1 MVDTRDLKS
10 LDQKWLCGFESR
22 SRHFYLTFS
31 TMKIN
36 QLLLLSAAALVLT
49 SCSGKLGS
57 LSEDN
62 FKVTP
67 NPLETQAGQVSAT
80 INGMFP
86 EKYMNKKAVV
96 TVTPQLR
103 YQTPQGE
110 KSVYGEGTTF
120 QGEKVLGNNQTISY
134 LVGGNY
140 TMRTNFAYTPEMQQ
154 SDMYL
159 TFDAKIGKKSVKV
172 PAVKVATGIIAT
184 SELYKRTLASANA
197 ALAEDKFQRISEQR
211 QQANI
216 KFLIGQAQ
224 LRKSE
229 LQNNSVQEFVR
240 LIGKIVADQEGMALD
255 NIEVSAYASPDG
267 GFELNEKLASK
278 RQDVTN
284 EYLQGELKKSKMDA
298 PIDAKYTAE
307 DWEGFQELVA
317 ASDIQDKDVI
327 LRVLSMY
334 QDPEEREQQIKNISA
349 AFRELTDGILPQL
362 RRARMTINYL
372 LIGRDDDQILEQMKS
387 DASQLSL
394 EEILYGATLYDNDLA
409 SSEAAYK
416 KATQYYQ
423 QDPRA
428 YNNLARIAYAKGNY
442 EGARMWLD
450 KALRLNP
457 NQPETN
463 ANLGMLALQQGD
475 MLSAEDY
482 IAKGANANG
491 LNEVLGNLHLAQG
504 KYAQAELDFE
514 HIQSNSAALAQILNK
529 NYQAA
534 ASTLKNVKNADAT
547 TDYLRAILNARTG
560 NNGEAA
566 SALRAAIAKDPS
578 LADYAAKDL
587 ELIKVSK

>member
-1 MVDTRDLKS
+1 M
-10 LDQKWLCGFESR
+10 
-22 SRHFYLTFS
+22 
-31 TMKIN
+31 
-36 QLLLLSAAALVLT
+36 LLLSAAAVLLT
-49 SCSGKLGS
+49 SCSGKLGA
-57 LSEDN
+57 LSADN

-67 NPLETQAGQVSAT
+67 NPLETQAGEVSAT

-86 EKYMNKKAVV
+86 EKYMKKKAVV

-103 YQTPQGE
+103 FQTPQGL
-110 KSVYGEGTTF
+110 KSVNGEGATF
-120 QGEKVLGNNQTISY
+120 QGEKVLGNDQTISY

-140 TMRTNFAYTPEMQQ
+140 TMKTNFAYTPEMQQ

-159 TFDAKIGKKSVKV
+159 IFDAKVGKKTVKV
-172 PAVKVATGIIAT
+172 PEVKVATGIIAA
-184 SELYKRTLASANA
+184 SELYKRTLTSANP
-197 ALAEDKFQRISEQR
+197 ALAEDAFQRISEQK

-240 LIGKIVADQEGMALD
+240 LINKIVADQEGMALD

-267 GFELNEKLASK
+267 GYALNEKLANK

-284 EYLQGELKKSKMDA
+284 DYLKKEMKKAKMDA
-298 PIDAKYTAE
+298 PVDTKYTAE

-334 QDPEEREQQIKNISA
+334 KDPEEREQQIKNISA

-362 RRARMTINYL
+362 RRSRLTINYL
-372 LIGRDDDQILEQMKS
+372 LIGRDDEQILAQMKS
-387 DASQLSL
+387 DATQLSI
-394 EEILYGATLYDNDLA
+394 EEILYGATLYDDDLA
-409 SSEAAYK
+409 STEAAYK
-416 KATQYYQ
+416 KAVELYKN
-423 QDPRA
+423 DPRA
-428 YNNLARIAYAKGNY
+428 YNNLARLAYAKGNY
-442 EGARMWLD
+442 SEAKQWLD
-450 KALRLNP
+450 KAAAIDR
-457 NQPETN
+457 NQAETN
-463 ANLGMLALQQGD
+463 ANLGLLALQQGD
-475 MLSAEDY
+475 MLSAESY
-482 IAKGANANG
+482 IAKASNANG

-504 KYAQAELDFE
+504 KYAQAEQDFGRV
-514 HIQSNSAALAQILNK
+514 QSNSAALAQILNN

-547 TDYLRAILNARTG
+547 TDYLRAILNARTAKTAD
-560 NNGEAA
+560 AA
-566 SALRAAIAKDPS
+566 AALKQAIAKDPS

-587 ELIKVSK
+587 ELTKVSK

>member
-1 MVDTRDLKS
+1 M
-10 LDQKWLCGFESR
+10 
-22 SRHFYLTFS
+22 
-31 TMKIN
+31 
-36 QLLLLSAAALVLT
+36 LLLSAAAVLLT
-49 SCSGKLGS
+49 SCSGKLGA
-57 LSEDN
+57 LSADN

-67 NPLETQAGQVSAT
+67 NPLETQAGEVSAT

-86 EKYMNKKAVV
+86 EKYMKKKAVV

-103 YQTPQGE
+103 FQTPQGL
-110 KSVYGEGTTF
+110 KSVNGEGATF
-120 QGEKVLGNNQTISY
+120 QGEKVLGNDQTISY

-140 TMRTNFAYTPEMQQ
+140 TMKTNFAYTPEMQQ

-159 TFDAKIGKKSVKV
+159 IFDAKVGKKTVKV
-172 PAVKVATGIIAT
+172 PEVKVATGIIAT
-184 SELYKRTLASANA
+184 SELYKRTLTSANP
-197 ALAEDKFQRISEQR
+197 ALAEDAFQRISEQK

-240 LIGKIVADQEGMALD
+240 LINKIVADQEGMALD

-267 GFELNEKLASK
+267 GYALNEKLANK

-284 EYLQGELKKSKMDA
+284 DYLKKEMKKAKMDA
-298 PIDAKYTAE
+298 PVDTKYTAE

-334 QDPEEREQQIKNISA
+334 KDPEEREQQIKNISA

-362 RRARMTINYL
+362 RRSRLTINYL
-372 LIGRDDDQILEQMKS
+372 LIGRDDEQILAQMKS
-387 DASQLSL
+387 DATQLSI
-394 EEILYGATLYDNDLA
+394 EEILYGATLYDDDLA
-409 SSEAAYK
+409 STEATYK
-416 KATQYYQ
+416 KAVELYKN
-423 QDPRA
+423 DPRA
-428 YNNLARIAYAKGNY
+428 YNNLARLAYAKGNY
-442 EGARMWLD
+442 SEAKQWLD
-450 KALRLNP
+450 KAAAIDR
-457 NQPETN
+457 NQAETN
-463 ANLGMLALQQGD
+463 ANLGLLALQQGD
-475 MLSAEDY
+475 MLSAESY
-482 IAKGANANG
+482 IAKASNANG

-504 KYAQAELDFE
+504 KYAQAEQDFGRV
-514 HIQSNSAALAQILNK
+514 QSNSAALAQILNN

-560 NNGEAA
+560 KTADAA
-566 SALRAAIAKDPS
+566 AALKQAIAKDPS

-587 ELIKVSK
+587 ELTKVSK

>member
-197 ALAEDKFQRISEQR
+197 ALAEDKFQRVSEQR

-394 EEILYGATLYDNDLA
+394 EEILYGATLYDDDLA

>member
-1 MVDTRDLKS
+1 M
-10 LDQKWLCGFESR
+10 
-22 SRHFYLTFS
+22 
-31 TMKIN
+31 
-36 QLLLLSAAALVLT
+36 LLLSAAAVLLT
-49 SCSGKLGS
+49 SCSGKLGA
-57 LSEDN
+57 LSADN

-67 NPLETQAGQVSAT
+67 NPLETQAGEVSAT

-86 EKYMNKKAVV
+86 EKYMKKKAVV

-103 YQTPQGE
+103 FQTPQGL
-110 KSVYGEGTTF
+110 KSVNGEGATF
-120 QGEKVLGNNQTISY
+120 QGEKVLGNDQTISY

-140 TMRTNFAYTPEMQQ
+140 TMKTNFAYTPEMQQ

-159 TFDAKIGKKSVKV
+159 IFDAKVGKKTVKV
-172 PAVKVATGIIAT
+172 PEVKVATGIIAT
-184 SELYKRTLASANA
+184 SELYKRTLTSANP
-197 ALAEDKFQRISEQR
+197 ALAEDAFQRISEQK

-240 LIGKIVADQEGMALD
+240 LINKIVADQEGMALD

-267 GFELNEKLASK
+267 GYALNEKLANK

-284 EYLQGELKKSKMDA
+284 DYLKKEMKKAKLDA
-298 PIDAKYTAE
+298 PVDTKYTAE

-334 QDPEEREQQIKNISA
+334 KDPEEREQQIKNISA

-362 RRARMTINYL
+362 RRSRLTINYL
-372 LIGRDDDQILEQMKS
+372 LIGRDDEQILAQMKS
-387 DASQLSL
+387 DATQLSI
-394 EEILYGATLYDNDLA
+394 EEILYGATLYDDDLA
-409 SSEAAYK
+409 STEAAYK
-416 KATQYYQ
+416 KAVELYKN
-423 QDPRA
+423 DPRA
-428 YNNLARIAYAKGNY
+428 YNNLARLAYAKGNY
-442 EGARMWLD
+442 SEAKQWLD
-450 KALRLNP
+450 KAAAIDR
-457 NQPETN
+457 NQAETN
-463 ANLGMLALQQGD
+463 ANLGLLALQQGD
-475 MLSAEDY
+475 MLSAESY
-482 IAKGANANG
+482 IAKASNANG

-504 KYAQAELDFE
+504 KYAQAEQDFGRV
-514 HIQSNSAALAQILNK
+514 QSNSAALAQILNN

-560 NNGEAA
+560 KTADAA
-566 SALRAAIAKDPS
+566 AALKQAIAKDPS

-587 ELIKVSK
+587 ELTKVSK

>member
-197 ALAEDKFQRISEQR
+197 ALAEDKFQRVSEQR

-463 ANLGMLALQQGD
+463 ANLGMLALHQGD

>member
-1 MVDTRDLKS
+1 M
-10 LDQKWLCGFESR
+10 
-22 SRHFYLTFS
+22 
-31 TMKIN
+31 
-36 QLLLLSAAALVLT
+36 LLLSAAAVLLT
-49 SCSGKLGS
+49 SCSGKLGA
-57 LSEDN
+57 LSADN

-67 NPLETQAGQVSAT
+67 NPLETQAGEVSAT

-86 EKYMNKKAVV
+86 EKYMKKKAVV

-103 YQTPQGE
+103 FQTPQGL
-110 KSVYGEGTTF
+110 KSVNGEGATF
-120 QGEKVLGNNQTISY
+120 QGERVLGNDQTISY

-140 TMRTNFAYTPEMQQ
+140 TMKTNFAYTPEMQQ

-159 TFDAKIGKKSVKV
+159 IFDAKVGKKTVKV
-172 PAVKVATGIIAT
+172 PEVKVATGIIAT
-184 SELYKRTLASANA
+184 SELYKRTLTSANP
-197 ALAEDKFQRISEQR
+197 ALAEDAFQRISEQK

-240 LIGKIVADQEGMALD
+240 LINKIVADQEGMALD

-267 GFELNEKLASK
+267 GYALNEKLANK

-284 EYLQGELKKSKMDA
+284 DYLKKEMKKAKMDA
-298 PIDAKYTAE
+298 PVDTKYTAE

-334 QDPEEREQQIKNISA
+334 KDPEEREQQIKNISA

-362 RRARMTINYL
+362 RRSRLTINYL
-372 LIGRDDDQILEQMKS
+372 LIGRDDEQILAQMKS
-387 DASQLSL
+387 DATQLSI
-394 EEILYGATLYDNDLA
+394 EEILYGATLYDDDLA
-409 SSEAAYK
+409 STEAAYK
-416 KATQYYQ
+416 KAVELYKN
-423 QDPRA
+423 DPRA
-428 YNNLARIAYAKGNY
+428 YNNLARLAYAKGNY
-442 EGARMWLD
+442 SEAKQWLD
-450 KALRLNP
+450 KAAAIDR
-457 NQPETN
+457 NQAETN
-463 ANLGMLALQQGD
+463 ANLGLLALQQGD
-475 MLSAEDY
+475 MLSAESY
-482 IAKGANANG
+482 IAKASNANG

-504 KYAQAELDFE
+504 KYAQAEQDFGRV
-514 HIQSNSAALAQILNK
+514 QSNSAALAQILNN

-560 NNGEAA
+560 KTADAA
-566 SALRAAIAKDPS
+566 AALKQAIAKDPS

-587 ELIKVSK
+587 ELTKVSK

>member
-1 MVDTRDLKS
+1 M
-10 LDQKWLCGFESR
+10 
-22 SRHFYLTFS
+22 
-31 TMKIN
+31 
-36 QLLLLSAAALVLT
+36 LLLSAAAVLLT
-49 SCSGKLGS
+49 SCSGKLGA
-57 LSEDN
+57 LSADN

-67 NPLETQAGQVSAT
+67 NPLETQAGEVSAT

-86 EKYMNKKAVV
+86 EKYMKKKAVV

-103 YQTPQGE
+103 FQTPQGL
-110 KSVYGEGTTF
+110 KSVNGEGATF
-120 QGEKVLGNNQTISY
+120 QGEKVLGNDQTISY

-140 TMRTNFAYTPEMQQ
+140 TMKTNFAYTPEMQQ

-159 TFDAKIGKKSVKV
+159 IFDAKVGKKTVKV
-172 PAVKVATGIIAT
+172 PEVKVATGIIAT
-184 SELYKRTLASANA
+184 SELYKRTLTSANP
-197 ALAEDKFQRISEQR
+197 ALAEDAFQRISEQK

-240 LIGKIVADQEGMALD
+240 LINKIMADQEGMALD

-267 GFELNEKLASK
+267 GYALNERLANK

-284 EYLQGELKKSKMDA
+284 DYLKKEMKKAKMDA
-298 PIDAKYTAE
+298 PVDTKYTAE

-334 QDPEEREQQIKNISA
+334 KDPEEREQQIKNISA

-362 RRARMTINYL
+362 RRSRLTINYL
-372 LIGRDDDQILEQMKS
+372 LIGRDDEQILAQMKS
-387 DASQLSL
+387 DATQLSI
-394 EEILYGATLYDNDLA
+394 EEILYGATLYDDDLA
-409 SSEAAYK
+409 STEAAYK
-416 KATQYYQ
+416 KAVELYKN
-423 QDPRA
+423 DPRA
-428 YNNLARIAYAKGNY
+428 YNNLARLAYAKGNY
-442 EGARMWLD
+442 SETKQWLD
-450 KALRLNP
+450 KAAAIDR
-457 NQPETN
+457 NQAETN
-463 ANLGMLALQQGD
+463 ANLGLLALQQGD
-475 MLSAEDY
+475 MLSAESY
-482 IAKGANANG
+482 IAKASNANG

-504 KYAQAELDFE
+504 KYAQAEQDFGRV
-514 HIQSNSAALAQILNK
+514 QSNSAALAQILNN

-560 NNGEAA
+560 KTADAA
-566 SALRAAIAKDPS
+566 AALKQAIAKDPS

-587 ELIKVSK
+587 ELTKVSK

>member
-1 MVDTRDLKS
+1 
-10 LDQKWLCGFESR
+10 
-22 SRHFYLTFS
+22 
-31 TMKIN
+31 MKIN